1 MTNNQQPG
9 DGWNARGEQG
19 GNAMQPIVDAAEVA
33 PNIHLSTRRSPGD
46 PFLLREKGLELRLA
60 ASRFERVEAQK
71 LRFEVFNL
79 ELRLGLTSSRASG
92 LDQDAHDGHCDHL
105 LVVDTDRDC
114 LVGTYRLLSFDRVPS
129 FGYYSESEFDLTNV
143 KGSGLRLLE
152 LGRSCVAL
160 EYRDGRVISLLFRGI
175 AEYMRRTN
183 ADALM
188 GCASIHGTDL
198 PELSA
203 IQEMLSQR
211 FLSDP
216 GLRVMPRRGFD
227 VPPPR
232 RSAPVDET
240 SAFRS
245 LPPLFKGY
253 LRMGAKV
260 CGPPAY
266 DRQFGTTDFFVL
278 AKTREIVGRYSRRFL
293 G

>member
-1 MTNNQQPG
+1 
-9 DGWNARGEQG
+9 
-19 GNAMQPIVDAAEVA
+19 MQTYVDTPEIF
-33 PNIHLSTRRSPGD
+33 PPRRLSARRSSGN
-46 PFLLREKGLELRLA
+46 PFLLRDNGLELRLA
-60 ASRFERVEAQK
+60 SSWSERIKAQR

-79 ELRLGLTSSRASG
+79 ELQLGLTSSLASG

-129 FGYYSESEFDLTNV
+129 FGFYSESEFDLTNV

-175 AEYMRRTN
+175 VEYLRRTT

-198 PELSA
+198 MELAS
-203 IQEMLSQR
+203 IQEMISQR

-216 GLRVMPRRGFD
+216 SLRVTPRRGFD
-227 VPPPR
+227 IPFHPR
-232 RSAPVDET
+232 TAVVDNACT
-240 SAFRS
+240 FRS
-245 LPPLFKGY
+245 LPPLFRGY
-253 LRMGAKV
+253 LRLGAKV

-278 AKTREIVGRYSRRFL
+278 AKTRDIVGRYSRRFL

>member
-1 MTNNQQPG
+1 
-9 DGWNARGEQG
+9 
-19 GNAMQPIVDAAEVA
+19 MQPIVETAEVSDSRS
-33 PNIHLSTRRSPGD
+33 LSPRRSSGN
-46 PFLLREKGLELRLA
+46 PFLLQDKGLELRLA
-60 ASRFERVEAQK
+60 SSRSERIEAQR

-79 ELRLGLTSSRASG
+79 ELQLGLASSLASG

-129 FGYYSESEFDLTNV
+129 FGFYSESEFDLTNV
-143 KGSGLRLLE
+143 KRSGLRLLE

-160 EYRDGRVISLLFRGI
+160 EYRDGRVITLLFRGI
-175 AEYMRRTN
+175 AEYLRRCH
-183 ADALM
+183 AGALM

-198 PELSA
+198 PKLA
-203 IQEMLSQR
+203 TIQEMITRR

-216 GLRVMPRRGFD
+216 SLRVTPRRGFD
-227 VPPPR
+227 VPLLPR
-232 RSAPVDET
+232 TAPFDET

-245 LPPLFKGY
+245 LPPLFRGY

-266 DRQFGTTDFFVL
+266 DRQFGTMDYFVL
-278 AKTREIVGRYSRRFL
+278 AKTSDIVGRYRRRIL

>member
-1 MTNNQQPG
+1 
-9 DGWNARGEQG
+9 
-19 GNAMQPIVDAAEVA
+19 MQTYVDSPETSPPRQHSA
-33 PNIHLSTRRSPGD
+33 RRSSGN
-46 PFLLREKGLELRLA
+46 PFLLRERGLELRLA
-60 ASRFERVEAQK
+60 SSRLERMEAQR

-79 ELRLGLTSSRASG
+79 ELRLGLTSSHASG

-105 LVVDTDRDC
+105 LVVDTECDC

-129 FGYYSESEFDLTNV
+129 FGYYSESEFDLSNV
-143 KGSGLRLLE
+143 KRSGLRLLE

-175 AEYMRRTN
+175 AEYLRRTN

-198 PELSA
+198 PELAA

-216 GLRVMPRRGFD
+216 GLRVHPRRGFD
-227 VPPPR
+227 IPPLP
-232 RSAPVDET
+232 RSALVDET
-240 SAFRS
+240 SAFRF

-266 DRQFGTTDFFVL
+266 DRQFGTTDYFVL
-278 AKTREIVGRYSRRFL
+278 AKTRDIAGRYSRRIL

>member
-1 MTNNQQPG
+1 
-9 DGWNARGEQG
+9 
-19 GNAMQPIVDAAEVA
+19 MQSFVDTEEVA
-33 PNIHLSTRRSPGD
+33 PQQRLFTRRSSGN
-46 PFLLREKGLELRLA
+46 PFLLRDNGLELRLA
-60 ASRFERVEAQK
+60 SSRPEKIEAQR

-79 ELRLGLTSSRASG
+79 ELQLGLTSSLASG

-105 LVVDTDRDC
+105 LVIDTDRDC

-129 FGYYSESEFDLTNV
+129 FGFYSESEFDLTNV
-143 KGSGLRLLE
+143 KRSGLRLLE

-175 AEYMRRTN
+175 AEYLRRSN

-188 GCASIHGTDL
+188 GCASVHGTDL
-198 PELSA
+198 PELSS
-203 IQEMLSQR
+203 IREMLFQR

-216 GLRVMPRRGFD
+216 SLRVYPRRGFD
-227 VPPPR
+227 VPPLPR
-232 RSAPVDET
+232 RSPVDET

-245 LPPLFKGY
+245 LPPLFRGY
-253 LRMGAKV
+253 LRLGAKV

-266 DRQFGTTDFFVL
+266 DRQFGTTDYFVL
-278 AKTREIVGRYSRRFL
+278 ARTRDIVARYRRRFL

>member
-1 MTNNQQPG
+1 
-9 DGWNARGEQG
+9 
-19 GNAMQPIVDAAEVA
+19 MQTFVDTAEVA
-33 PNIHLSTRRSPGD
+33 PQRRLSTRRASGN
-46 PFLLREKGLELRLA
+46 PFLLRDNGLEIRLA
-60 ASRFERVEAQK
+60 TSRSERTEAQR

-79 ELRLGLTSSRASG
+79 ELQLGLTSSLASG
-92 LDQDAHDGHCDHL
+92 LGQDAHDGHCDHL

-175 AEYMRRTN
+175 AEYLRRTG

-188 GCASIHGTDL
+188 GCATLHGTDL
-198 PELSA
+198 PELA
-203 IQEMLSQR
+203 AVQKMLSER
-211 FLSDP
+211 FLSEP
-216 GLRVMPRRGFD
+216 GLRVTPRRGFD
-227 VPPPR
+227 IPPLP
-232 RSAPVDET
+232 RSAPLDET

-245 LPPLFKGY
+245 LPPLFRGY
-253 LRMGAKV
+253 LRLGAKV

-266 DRQFGTTDFFVL
+266 DRQFGTTDYFVL
-278 AKTREIVGRYSRRFL
+278 AKSRDIVGRYSRRFL

>member
-1 MTNNQQPG
+1 
-9 DGWNARGEQG
+9 
-19 GNAMQPIVDAAEVA
+19 MQPNVGTAEVA
-33 PNIHLSTRRSPGD
+33 PPRQLSTRRSSGN
-46 PFLLREKGLELRLA
+46 PFLLRDTGLELRLA
-60 ASRFERVEAQK
+60 SSRHERIEAQR

-79 ELRLGLTSSRASG
+79 ELQLGLASSLASG

-114 LVGTYRLLSFDRVPS
+114 LVGTYRLLPFDRVPS
-129 FGYYSESEFDLTNV
+129 FGFYSESEFDLTNILR
-143 KGSGLRLLE
+143 SGLRLLE

-175 AEYMRRTN
+175 AEYLRRTG

-188 GCASIHGTDL
+188 GCASLHGIDL
-198 PELSA
+198 AELA
-203 IQEMLSQR
+203 TIQEMLSRR

-216 GLRVMPRRGFD
+216 SLRVYPRRGFD
-227 VPPPR
+227 IPPLP

-245 LPPLFKGY
+245 LPPLFRGY
-253 LRMGAKV
+253 LRMGGRV

-266 DRQFGTTDFFVL
+266 DRQFGTTDYFVL
-278 AKTREIVGRYSRRFL
+278 ANARDIVGRYDRRIFA
-293 G
+293 

>member
-1 MTNNQQPG
+1 
-9 DGWNARGEQG
+9 
-19 GNAMQPIVDAAEVA
+19 MQTFVDTAEVA
-33 PNIHLSTRRSPGD
+33 SPRRLSTRRSSGN
-46 PFLLREKGLELRLA
+46 PFLLRNNSMELRLA
-60 ASRFERVEAQK
+60 SSWSERIEAQR

-79 ELRLGLTSSRASG
+79 ELQLGLTSSLASG

-114 LVGTYRLLSFDRVPS
+114 LVGTYRILSFDRVPS
-129 FGYYSESEFDLTNV
+129 FGFHSESEFDLTNV
-143 KGSGLRLLE
+143 KRSGLRLVE

-175 AEYMRRTN
+175 AEYLRRTN

-198 PELSA
+198 TELA
-203 IQEMLSQR
+203 TIREMLSQR

-216 GLRVMPRRGFD
+216 SLRVYPRRGFD
-227 VPPPR
+227 IPPLPR
-232 RSAPVDET
+232 TTLVDET
-240 SAFRS
+240 STFRS
-245 LPPLFKGY
+245 LPPLFRGY
-253 LRMGAKV
+253 LRLGAKV

-278 AKTREIVGRYSRRFL
+278 AKTRDIVGRYSRRFL

>member
-1 MTNNQQPG
+1 
-9 DGWNARGEQG
+9 
-19 GNAMQPIVDAAEVA
+19 MQAFVDTAEVA
-33 PNIHLSTRRSPGD
+33 PPRRHSARRPSGN
-46 PFLLREKGLELRLA
+46 PFLLRDNGLELRLA
-60 ASRFERVEAQK
+60 SSRSERIEAQR

-79 ELRLGLTSSRASG
+79 ELQLGLTSSLASG

-129 FGYYSESEFDLTNV
+129 FGFYSETEFDLANV
-143 KGSGLRLLE
+143 KRSGLRLVE
-152 LGRSCVAL
+152 LGRNCVAL
-160 EYRDGRVISLLFRGI
+160 DYRDGRVISLLFRGI
-175 AEYMRRTN
+175 AEYLRRTN

-198 PELSA
+198 PELAA
-203 IQEMLSQR
+203 IQEMLSRQ

-216 GLRVMPRRGFD
+216 SLRVHPRRGFD
-227 VPPPR
+227 IPPLPR
-232 RSAPVDET
+232 SSTIDET

-266 DRQFGTTDFFVL
+266 DRQFGTTDFFLL
-278 AKTREIVGRYSRRFL
+278 AKTRDIAGQFSRRFP

>member
-1 MTNNQQPG
+1 
-9 DGWNARGEQG
+9 
-19 GNAMQPIVDAAEVA
+19 MQPIVDTSEVA
-33 PNIHLSTRRSPGD
+33 PPRQLYPRRSSGN

-60 ASRFERVEAQK
+60 SSRSEKIEAQR

-79 ELRLGLTSSRASG
+79 ELQLGLTSSLAIG
-92 LDQDAHDGHCDHL
+92 LDKDAHDGHCDHL

-129 FGYYSESEFDLTNV
+129 FGFYSESEFDLTNV
-143 KGSGLRLLE
+143 KRSGLRLLE

-175 AEYMRRTN
+175 AEYMRRRN

-198 PELSA
+198 PKLST

-216 GLRVMPRRGFD
+216 SLRVTPRRGFD
-227 VPPPR
+227 IPPLT

-245 LPPLFKGY
+245 LPPLFRGY
-253 LRMGAKV
+253 LRLGAKV

-266 DRQFGTTDFFVL
+266 DRQFGTTDYFVL
-278 AKTREIVGRYSRRFL
+278 ARTRDIVDRYGRRFL

>member
-1 MTNNQQPG
+1 M
-9 DGWNARGEQG
+9 E
-19 GNAMQPIVDAAEVA
+19 PIADTAEVA
-33 PNIHLSTRRSPGD
+33 PPRQLYPRRSSGN

-60 ASRFERVEAQK
+60 SSRSEKIEAQR

-79 ELRLGLTSSRASG
+79 ELRLGLTTSLTIG

-129 FGYYSESEFDLTNV
+129 FGFYSESEFDLTNV
-143 KGSGLRLLE
+143 KRSGLRLLE

-160 EYRDGRVISLLFRGI
+160 EHRDGRVISLLFRGI
-175 AEYMRRTN
+175 AEYLRRTD

-198 PELSA
+198 PELSS

-216 GLRVMPRRGFD
+216 SLRVTPRRGFD
-227 VPPPR
+227 IPPQP
-232 RSAPVDET
+232 RSARVDET
-240 SAFRS
+240 SSFRS
-245 LPPLFKGY
+245 LPPLFRGY
-253 LRMGAKV
+253 LRLGAKV

-266 DRQFGTTDFFVL
+266 DRQFGTTDYFVL
-278 AKTREIVGRYSRRFL
+278 ARTRDIVARYSRRFL
-293 G
+293 E

>member
-1 MTNNQQPG
+1 
-9 DGWNARGEQG
+9 
-19 GNAMQPIVDAAEVA
+19 MQPFVDTAEVA
-33 PNIHLSTRRSPGD
+33 PPRRLSTRRSSGN
-46 PFLLREKGLELRLA
+46 PFLLRDNDLELRLA
-60 ASRFERVEAQK
+60 SSRSERIEAQR

-79 ELRLGLTSSRASG
+79 ELQIGLTSSLASG

-105 LVVDTDRDC
+105 LVIDTERDC

-129 FGYYSESEFDLTNV
+129 FGFYSESEFDLTNV
-143 KGSGLRLLE
+143 KRSGLRLLE

-175 AEYMRRTN
+175 AEYLRRTC

-198 PELSA
+198 PELAA
-203 IQEMLSQR
+203 IQKMLSER
-211 FLSDP
+211 FLSEP
-216 GLRVMPRRGFD
+216 GLRVTPRRGFD
-227 VPPPR
+227 IPPLP

-245 LPPLFKGY
+245 LPPLFRGY
-253 LRMGAKV
+253 LRLGAKV

-278 AKTREIVGRYSRRFL
+278 AKTLDIVGRYRRRFL

>member
-1 MTNNQQPG
+1 MH
-9 DGWNARGEQG
+9 
-19 GNAMQPIVDAAEVA
+19 PIVNTAEAA
-33 PNIHLSTRRSPGD
+33 PPRQLFPRRSSGN
-46 PFLLREKGLELRLA
+46 PFLLRDNGLELRLA
-60 ASRFERVEAQK
+60 SSRSEKIEAQR

-79 ELRLGLTSSRASG
+79 ELRLGLTSSLASG

-129 FGYYSESEFDLTNV
+129 FGFYSESEFDLTNV
-143 KGSGLRLLE
+143 KRSGLRLLE

-175 AEYMRRTN
+175 AEYLRRTD

-188 GCASIHGTDL
+188 GCTSIHGTDL
-198 PELSA
+198 PELAS
-203 IQEMLSQR
+203 IHEMLSRR

-216 GLRVMPRRGFD
+216 GLRVTPRRGFD
-227 VPPPR
+227 VPPPPR
-232 RSAPVDET
+232 GARVDET
-240 SAFRS
+240 STFRS
-245 LPPLFKGY
+245 LPPLFRGY

-266 DRQFGTTDFFVL
+266 DRQFGTTDYFVL
-278 AKTREIVGRYSRRFL
+278 ARALDIVARYSRRFL

>member
-1 MTNNQQPG
+1 
-9 DGWNARGEQG
+9 
-19 GNAMQPIVDAAEVA
+19 MQPIVDTAEVS
-33 PNIHLSTRRSPGD
+33 PPRQLYPRRSSGN
-46 PFLLREKGLELRLA
+46 PFLLRDNGLELRLA
-60 ASRFERVEAQK
+60 SSRSERVEAQR

-79 ELRLGLTSSRASG
+79 ELQLGLTSSLAIG

-105 LVVDTDRDC
+105 LVIDTDRDC

-129 FGYYSESEFDLTNV
+129 FGFYSESEFDLTNV
-143 KGSGLRLLE
+143 KRSGLRLLE

-160 EYRDGRVISLLFRGI
+160 EYRNGRAISLLFRGI
-175 AEYMRRTN
+175 AEYLRRTN

-198 PELSA
+198 PELA
-203 IQEMLSQR
+203 TIQAMLSQR

-216 GLRVMPRRGFD
+216 SLRVTPRRGFD
-227 VPPPR
+227 IPPLP
-232 RSAPVDET
+232 RSARVDEP

-245 LPPLFKGY
+245 LPPLFRGY

-266 DRQFGTTDFFVL
+266 DRQFETTDFFVL
-278 AKTREIVGRYSRRFL
+278 AKTRDIACRYRRRIH

>member
-1 MTNNQQPG
+1 
-9 DGWNARGEQG
+9 
-19 GNAMQPIVDAAEVA
+19 MQPIVDTAEVA
-33 PNIHLSTRRSPGD
+33 PPRRLSPRRSSGN

-60 ASRFERVEAQK
+60 SSRYERIEAQK

-79 ELRLGLTSSRASG
+79 ELRLGLTSSLAGG

-105 LVVDTDRDC
+105 LVIDTDRDC

-129 FGYYSESEFDLTNV
+129 FGFYSESEFDLTNV
-143 KGSGLRLLE
+143 KRSGLRLLE
-152 LGRSCVAL
+152 LGRSCVAM
-160 EYRDGRVISLLFRGI
+160 EYRDGRVISMLFRGI
-175 AEYMRRTN
+175 AEYLRRTD
-183 ADALM
+183 ADAVM

-198 PELSA
+198 PELAA
-203 IQEMLSQR
+203 IQAMLSQR

-216 GLRVMPRRGFD
+216 SLRVTPRRGFD
-227 VPPPR
+227 VPPLPR
-232 RSAPVDET
+232 TAPVDET

-245 LPPLFKGY
+245 LPPLFRGY

-266 DRQFGTTDFFVL
+266 DRQFGTTDYFVL
-278 AKTREIVGRYSRRFL
+278 AKTRDIVGRYSRRFH

>member
-1 MTNNQQPG
+1 
-9 DGWNARGEQG
+9 
-19 GNAMQPIVDAAEVA
+19 MQPIVDTAEVA
-33 PNIHLSTRRSPGD
+33 PPRRLSPRRSSGN
-46 PFLLREKGLELRLA
+46 PFLLRDNGLELRLA
-60 ASRFERVEAQK
+60 SSRSERIEAQR

-79 ELRLGLTSSRASG
+79 ELRLGLTSSLASG

-129 FGYYSESEFDLTNV
+129 FGFYSESEFDLTNV
-143 KGSGLRLLE
+143 KRSGLRLLE

-175 AEYMRRTN
+175 AEYLRRTD

-198 PELSA
+198 PELA
-203 IQEMLSQR
+203 TIQEMLSQTVP
-211 FLSDP
+211 FGP
-216 GLRVMPRRGFD
+216 EPAGHPRRGFD
-227 VPPPR
+227 IPPLP

-245 LPPLFKGY
+245 LPPLFRGY

-278 AKTREIVGRYSRRFL
+278 AKTRDIVGRYSRRFL

>member
-1 MTNNQQPG
+1 
-9 DGWNARGEQG
+9 
-19 GNAMQPIVDAAEVA
+19 MQTFVDTAEVA
-33 PNIHLSTRRSPGD
+33 PPRRLSTRRASGN
-46 PFLLREKGLELRLA
+46 PFLLRDGGLELRLA
-60 ASRFERVEAQK
+60 TSRYEMIEAQR

-79 ELRLGLTSSRASG
+79 ELQLGLTFSLASG
-92 LDQDAHDGHCDHL
+92 LDQDTHDGYCDHL
-105 LVVDTDRDC
+105 LVIDTGRDC

-129 FGYYSESEFDLTNV
+129 FGFYSESEFDLTNV
-143 KGSGLRLLE
+143 RRAGLRLLE

-175 AEYMRRTN
+175 AEYLHRTG

-188 GCASIHGTDL
+188 GCASIHGTDP
-198 PELSA
+198 PELAA
-203 IQEMLSQR
+203 IQVMLSQR

-216 GLRVMPRRGFD
+216 SLRVTPRRGFD
-227 VPPPR
+227 IPPLPR
-232 RSAPVDET
+232 RAPVDET
-240 SAFRS
+240 SAFRT

-278 AKTREIVGRYSRRFL
+278 AKTRDIVDRYSRRFL